1 MRLAV
6 KRIDLHIHTVATKFD
21 RKSFEF
27 DIAALKNYVE
37 VAKLSAIAITNH
49 NMFDIDNYRLVCDA
63 VDIPVFPGIELNV
76 TMPGKYGHVLVI
88 AGADDV
94 DMFSI

>member
-63 VDIPVFPGIELNV
+63 VDIPVFPGIE
-76 TMPGKYGHVLVI
+76 
-88 AGADDV
+88 
-94 DMFSI
+94 